1 MCSLPAQINRIPY
14 GYGDRQNKSKKLAGN
29 IDKTTVGLLFK
40 TAKRERF
47 SGKVLRRVWM
57 DSLHAVKSLHPTGR
71 LWFIFP
77 FPVAAQYAIIG
88 DLIIPGLISA
98 ES

>member
-1 MCSLPAQINRIPY
+1 MVTETGRTKAKNWLE
-14 GYGDRQNKSKKLAGN
+14 N
-29 IDKTTVGLLFK
+29 IDKITVGLLFK
-40 TAKRERF
+40 TAKRKRL

-57 DSLHAVKSLHPTGR
+57 DSLHAVKSLHPTGC
-71 LWFIFP
+71 LWFIFL

>member
-1 MCSLPAQINRIPY
+1 MVTETGKTKAKNWLE
-14 GYGDRQNKSKKLAGN
+14 N
-29 IDKTTVGLLFK
+29 IDKITVGLLFK

-47 SGKVLRRVWM
+47 SGKVLIRVWM